1 MFIYLALL
9 CIPALALLWR
19 LTRRVEDAVDLNLF
33 DAATEGDVALACGQ
47 SGRVATR
54 IAFDAAMA
62 CKDKYGELRYNNAN
76 RLVVGDFVRD
86 HLRRE
91 YPDLRV
97 VDRVMHATYAIELAL
112 TPTVFAV
119 AAARYSQN
127 RAVVD
132 RRAAV
137 ALPK

>member
-1 MFIYLALL
+1 MT
-9 CIPALALLWR
+9 R
-19 LTRRVEDAVDLNLF
+19 RRVESEDLTLF
-33 DAATEGDVALACGQ
+33 DAATNGDVVMADGQ
-47 SGRVATR
+47 SDRVATR
-54 IAFDAAMA
+54 IAFETAMA

-91 YPDLRV
+91 YPDLRT
-97 VDRVMHATYAIELAL
+97 VDRVMHAAYAVELAM

-119 AAARYSQN
+119 AAARYAQN
-127 RAVVD
+127 RAVVE
-132 RRAAV
+132 RRGAV